1 VLLSLTLLL
10 ALAPDVPPTEASA
23 LAENRSRVFVEAPLA
38 LSAQGTASRVET
50 VLTPWAGLRAGW
62 LSHDDAGVFFGG
74 DGAIL
79 AGLEGGGTVQV
90 ALSKLPVLLEGR
102 GLVGLRHRVGLF
114 AVGGYGYGSVGV
126 GGGPLVVSAFDDT
139 RARIFGTWST
149 RLGAGGELAFGAAR
163 LRIELGTGVRD
174 ARFDLHGAVAAGAAF

>member
-1 VLLSLTLLL
+1 MLLSLTLLL
-10 ALAPDVPPTEASA
+10 ALAPDARPPEATA
-23 LAENRSRVFVEAPLA
+23 LAQGHGRVFVEAPLA

-50 VLTPWAGLRAGW
+50 VLTPWTGLRAGW
-62 LSHDDAGVFFGG
+62 LSHDNGGVFFGG

-79 AGLEGGGTVQV
+79 AGLEGGGTAQV
-90 ALSKLPVLLEGR
+90 GLNKLPLLLEGR
-102 GLVGLRHRVGLF
+102 GLVGVRHRVGLF
-114 AVGGYGYGSVGV
+114 AVGGYGYGGVGV
-126 GGGPLVVSAFDDT
+126 GGGPLVVSAFDDS

-174 ARFDLHGAVAAGAAF
+174 ARFDLHGAVAAGASF